1 VLYTKKGYDRSGK
14 TEKKHMIELVACP
27 TNVETHNVISDTVRI
42 ANCAF
47 KGSLIETLNLPD
59 TLEEIGVNAFYM
71 TPNLKHL
78 KLPLSIRKI
87 ESQDVGMSGDASPSI
102 EYNGQN
108 FTNWEAL
115 YEYMLR
121 NGFEKKNGNI
131 VKRR

>member
-1 VLYTKKGYDRSGK
+1 
-14 TEKKHMIELVACP
+14 
-27 TNVETHNVISDTVRI
+27 
-42 ANCAF
+42 
-47 KGSLIETLNLPD
+47 
-59 TLEEIGVNAFYM
+59 
-71 TPNLKHL
+71 
-78 KLPLSIRKI
+78 
-87 ESQDVGMSGDASPSI
+87 MSGDASPSI

>member
-1 VLYTKKGYDRSGK
+1 
-14 TEKKHMIELVACP
+14 
-27 TNVETHNVISDTVRI
+27 
-42 ANCAF
+42 
-47 KGSLIETLNLPD
+47 
-59 TLEEIGVNAFYM
+59 M

-108 FTNWEAL
+108 FTKWEAL

-121 NGFEKKNGNI
+121 SGFEKKNGNI
-131 VKRR
+131 VKRK